1 MEILTNYVKDIEHQM
16 KEMTHEAQKMS
27 ARRPIWSCIL
37 CQGITIPRLK
47 GVPYW
52 CSQYV
57 KISYVINVTSWG
69 LRHNVLN
76 VTPREITY
84 QSLERGLLLMLWGRP
99 HMVQGPICNSNR
111 DVSYPHPSE
120 TSQVLFSDVQKRP
133 LYISISKDKKR
144 PINSWFCIWSQ
155 YQRFL

>member
-27 ARRPIWSCIL
+27 TRRPIWSCIL

-69 LRHNVLN
+69 LPHNVLN

-84 QSLERGLLLMLWGRP
+84 QSLEGVSCWCYEDVPIWSKVQYVTPIGKCPTHIPQRRPKSCSQTSKRGL
-99 HMVQGPICNSNR
+99 
-111 DVSYPHPSE
+111 
-120 TSQVLFSDVQKRP
+120 
-133 LYISISKDKKR
+133 YI
-144 PINSWFCIWSQ
+144 
-155 YQRFL
+155 FL